1 MFTFMILLLQVAY
14 CLVEN
19 SESMMFLTFKNVPT
33 EKIGMVKNCLS
44 EVLGAIA
51 SGHEK
56 LDMKRMRTVIHR
68 HVLESLSLLEN
79 NPHETVAYMI
89 IGDMLYG
96 NTKEDVSDP
105 GILIQK

>member
-1 MFTFMILLLQVAY
+1 MILLLQVTY
-14 CLVEN
+14 SLVEN
-19 SESMMFLTFKNVPT
+19 SESMMFVTFKNVPT
-33 EKIGMVKNCLS
+33 EKIGMVKNCLF

-56 LDMKRMRTVIHR
+56 LDMKRMHTVIHR
-68 HVLESLSLLEN
+68 HILESLSLLEN
-79 NPHETVAYMI
+79 SPHETLVYMI

-96 NTKEDVSDP
+96 NTKEDVSAV